1 MKTSIV
7 ALVLAIFGTADAGKY
22 PSVSVRTVKECD
34 FTLILRLLTFVMH
47 NALCFNTSNAQC
59 FNSLFVFFS

>member
-22 PSVSVRTVKECD
+22 PSVSVRTVVECD
-34 FTLILRLLTFVMH
+34 YSYFEAVDLC
-47 NALCFNTSNAQC
+47 NA
-59 FNSLFVFFS
+59 